1 MDTIF
6 INFKNSKSS
15 NPHRLLLYLTDKVN
29 SKRSNIFVALSN
41 LNIYYTWKN
50 IKCYI
55 RTMNL
60 KYQLQREMKNLN
72 YLMNHILYQ
81 IFRIILT
88 LSYKKY
94 GGKTINPSINTY
106 VKKKKTESRLKL
118 KQDIISR
125 F

>member
-41 LNIYYTWKN
+41 LSIYYTWKN

-81 IFRIILT
+81 IFRIILII
-88 LSYKKY
+88 
-94 GGKTINPSINTY
+94 KTINPSINTY